1 MTIGET
7 TMKIYKWVPI
17 SNSEPKKK
25 MHSSMQSGGSTTT
38 ASSGSTKGGSG
49 GGGGSHENKENNSQK
64 PGGYEDS
71 NTCFSDLQGDFVST
85 GIPFSEDSNS
95 QGSESLTKRLK
106 TD

>member
-38 ASSGSTKGGSG
+38 ASSGSTKGGS